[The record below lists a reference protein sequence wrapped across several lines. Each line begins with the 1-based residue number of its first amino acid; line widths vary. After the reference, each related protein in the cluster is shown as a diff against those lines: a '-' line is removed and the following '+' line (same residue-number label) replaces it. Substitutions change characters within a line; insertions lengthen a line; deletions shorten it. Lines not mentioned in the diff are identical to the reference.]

1 MMKKGKARPLKTDL
15 HIHTAEDPL
24 DQIRYTA
31 KEIISK
37 AADEGFE
44 VLSITNHHRVTF
56 DPDLVLLAKRR
67 GILLIPGLEITI
79 RRRHVLVLNP
89 PPFKKCADFSSL
101 AGLRRPAT
109 LIVAPHPYFPGSYSL
124 NKYLLENLSLFDALE
139 FCHFYSPKINFNLK
153 ALEVSKAYGLPMIG
167 NSDAH
172 FLSQFGKTYS
182 MVHAEK
188 NVESVFKAIRQNR
201 VEVVSRPLNH
211 REMGSIFNRFLRMKI
226 RATITHRAF
235 RPKSPPRPR

>member
-1 MMKKGKARPLKTDL
+1 LKKGKARPLKADL
-15 HIHTAEDPL
+15 HLHTAEDPL
-24 DQIRYTA
+24 DQVRYTA

-56 DPDLVLLAKRR
+56 DPDLFSLAQRS
-67 GILLIPGLEITI
+67 GILLIPGLELTI

-109 LIVAPHPYFPGSYSL
+109 LIIAPHPYFPGSYSL

-139 FCHFYSPKINFNLK
+139 YCHFYSSKINFNLK
-153 ALEVSKAYGLPMIG
+153 AVEVSQAHGLPLIG
-167 NSDAH
+167 SSDAH
-172 FLSQFGKTYS
+172 FLSQFGSTYS
-182 MVHAEK
+182 LIHAEK

-201 VEVVSRPLNH
+201 VEVISRPLNH
-211 REMGSIFNRFLRMKI
+211 REMGSIFRRFLRMKI
-226 RATITHRAF
+226 RATITKRKSRQKSRAVTH
-235 RPKSPPRPR
+235 